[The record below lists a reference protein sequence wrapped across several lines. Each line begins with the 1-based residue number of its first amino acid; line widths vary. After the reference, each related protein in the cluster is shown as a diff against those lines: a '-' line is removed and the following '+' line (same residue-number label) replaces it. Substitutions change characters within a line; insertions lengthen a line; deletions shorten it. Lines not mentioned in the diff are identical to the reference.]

1 MAQARKATKNM
12 KDSFTRTI
20 QARIAPGEAYADICE
35 VSRWWTEGFTG
46 SAKARGDKFKVE
58 FGAMYFDFE
67 VIEAVPD
74 IRIVWKVTDCYL
86 DMLDN
91 REWNGTNINWDIASK
106 NGLTTVK
113 MTHYGLT
120 PDFAC
125 YDICEDGW
133 GFYVGKS
140 LLALLKTGEGLPDGM

>member
-1 MAQARKATKNM
+1 MAKAGHTTKNT
-12 KDSFTRTI
+12 KDSYTRTI
-20 QARIAPGEAYADICE
+20 QAQIAPGEAYADICD
-35 VSRWWTEGFTG
+35 VWRWWTAGITG
-46 SAKARGDKFKVE
+46 SAETLGDKFRVR
-58 FGAMYFDFE
+58 FGEMYFDFE

-74 IRIVWKVTDCYL
+74 IRIVWNVTDCYL

-91 REWNGTNINWDIASK
+91 KEWNGTSIGWDVSSK

-113 MTHYGLT
+113 MTHHGLT